1 MCLDRICEQFGDS
14 EALISRH
21 QNLRYTYGQLKYQ
34 VENAARGMISIG
46 VQKGD
51 RVGVWSPNCAEWL
64 IAQYALA
71 KVGAIMVNINPAYRL
86 RELEHALTQSG
97 VSVLV
102 AARAFRSSDY
112 VAMIEELAPK
122 LPALKQTIYLGRERR
137 GSAIAWD
144 DLLEN
149 GKAVSGPELRE
160 REASLQCD
168 DPINIQYTSGTTGWP
183 KGATLSHH
191 NILNNGLFI
200 GEQLQYTADDRVC
213 LPVPFYHCFGCVL
226 GSLAVLTHGGAIV
239 LPSESFDAQCCLAT
253 IQEERCTSLYG
264 VPTMFIAQLDHPA
277 FSTYRLDSL
286 RTGIMAGAPCPVEVM
301 ARSLKE
307 CTCVRSPS
315 RTA

>member
-1 MCLDRICEQFGDS
+1 MCLDRICEHFGDS

-21 QNLRYTYGQLKYQ
+21 QSLRYTYGQLKQQ

-46 VQKGD
+46 VEKGD

-71 KVGAIMVNINPAYRL
+71 RVGAIMVNINPAYQL

-97 VSVLV
+97 VSVIV
-102 AARAFRSSDY
+102 AARGFRNSNY
-112 VAMIEELAPK
+112 VAMIDELAPK
-122 LPALKQTIYLGRERR
+122 LPTLKQTVYLGRERL
-137 GSAIAWD
+137 GSAFTWD

-149 GKAVSGPELRE
+149 GKTVSDPELRE

-168 DPINIQYTSGTTGWP
+168 DPITIQYTSGTTGRP

-191 NILNNGLFI
+191 NILNNGFFI
-200 GEQLQYTADDRVC
+200 GEQLHYTPDDRIC

-226 GSLAVLTHGGAIV
+226 GSLAVLTHGSAVV
-239 LPSESFDAQCCLAT
+239 LPSESFDAQACLAA

-277 FSTYRLDSL
+277 FSTYRLIRSGREL
-286 RTGIMAGAPCPVEVM
+286 WRERHVPWRSCV
-301 ARSLKE
+301 RSLKK
-307 CTCVRSPS
+307 CTCARSPS
-315 RTA
+315 HTA